1 VKRICSSTSFIR
13 SLSGETPVVDLEVF
27 GAGVVAGVD
36 ADDLD
41 DEHQFFTSIKSMEM
55 FLIVAAKMFVF
66 YSFMK
71 IEVRRYVPL

>member
-1 VKRICSSTSFIR
+1 MKRICSSTSFIK

-41 DEHQFFTSIKSMEM
+41 DEHQFLTSIKSMEM
-55 FLIVAAKMFVF
+55 FLIVRANFSVWS
-66 YSFMK
+66 SFMK
-71 IEVRRYVPL
+71 IEVRRNVPL

>member
-1 VKRICSSTSFIR
+1 MKRICSSTSFIK
-13 SLSGETPVVDLEVF
+13 SLSGETPVVDLDVF

-41 DEHQFFTSIKSMEM
+41 EEHQFLTSIKSMEM
-55 FLIVAAKMFVF
+55 FLIVRVNFSVWS
-66 YSFMK
+66 SFMK